1 MVNENE
7 QQESLP
13 VYQFQE
19 VAEVYYP
26 YDYQQPYYYQPQ
38 IAYPYNGFDPN
49 KYPDFDPQFMYQM
62 PPQQDGGTANTNN
75 VMQQF
80 LDENGNVDIQKM
92 LSTVGQLA
100 DTVQQVTPVIRQ
112 LNDLV
117 RSFRA

>member
-1 MVNENE
+1 MVYDYENE
-7 QQESLP
+7 TMP
-13 VYQFQE
+13 TYQFQP
-19 VAEVYYP
+19 VYDYMYEP
-26 YDYQQPYYYQPQ
+26 YDYPPYMM
-38 IAYPYNGFDPN
+38 YPPY
-49 KYPDFDPQFMYQM
+49 MYQQVPPNM
-62 PPQQDGGTANTNN
+62 NIDQQAFYQEIPQQGQSNNTNS

-112 LNDLV
+112 LNDLI

>member
-1 MVNENE
+1 MVYENENE
-7 QQESLP
+7 ALP
-13 VYQFQE
+13 TYQFQP
-19 VAEVYYP
+19 V
-26 YDYQQPYYYQPQ
+26 YDYIYEPFDYQPYMMYQPYMHHQVPPFMNMDQQPYFQE
-38 IAYPYNGFDPN
+38 I
-49 KYPDFDPQFMYQM
+49 
-62 PPQQDGGTANTNN
+62 PQQGQTSSTNS

-112 LNDLV
+112 LNDLI